1 MLRLFRGRV
10 AGDDE
15 REPASRG
22 SLLLWQPAVALL
34 ADGNRQAIVRQIREE
49 VGVPAKHFEQ
59 LYQGLIE
66 RFAELVQLLPA
77 SENHHHAHTGGLL
90 DHSLDVAQKAVAIR
104 RGHLLPPGAE
114 PEEVARASD
123 RWTYAVF
130 SAGLLHDVGKAVLLG
145 DIEQFSGGKSL
156 GSWIGWSG
164 PMRGTERYRF
174 RFAAGRRYEDYPLV
188 GPFLARALVPE
199 VAITWLGSDRALMS
213 LWIAALA
220 GDEQRGGAVSEIVAQ
235 ADRLSVAASL
245 GVEAAALPAAARKS
259 PLHVRLTWALRE
271 LIDSRE
277 LPINRRG
284 AGGWVFEDELFV
296 VAKRAIDAMRERLI
310 AEGHADIPSR
320 NDRIMDE
327 LQQHRVCVA
336 NGDRAIW
343 TVRITLSDFDQT
355 LTVLRF
361 PLAAIWPTEDGRPPA
376 MNGTVTVEGEAAPE
390 TQASASAVSEEVEVA
405 GIATGA
411 PSEPAARANVDQ
423 VGVPPRGDPVQ
434 TATERQ
440 RTSLD
445 ATPIPTAGGEEM
457 TMSGVLSAEGSKAV
471 VSAAGMLSAPTL
483 ERELEGDLVSEREG
497 AVDDAKPDEP
507 EAFIAWLRAGV
518 NSGRL
523 QLNQV
528 NSLLHVVPEGLLLV
542 SPKVFKVYAG
552 DADGRNWE
560 YVQRRFVRRRWH
572 RVHAAGKNIFEYEV
586 KGDRKSSRLKGIVV
600 SEAGVRLGISLP
612 EANPHLSRMSAL

>member
-1 MLRLFRGRV
+1 
-10 AGDDE
+10 
-15 REPASRG
+15 
-22 SLLLWQPAVALL
+22 
-34 ADGNRQAIVRQIREE
+34 
-49 VGVPAKHFEQ
+49 
-59 LYQGLIE
+59 
-66 RFAELVQLLPA
+66 
-77 SENHHHAHTGGLL
+77 
-90 DHSLDVAQKAVAIR
+90 
-104 RGHLLPPGAE
+104 
-114 PEEVARASD
+114 
-123 RWTYAVF
+123 
-130 SAGLLHDVGKAVLLG
+130 
-145 DIEQFSGGKSL
+145 
-156 GSWIGWSG
+156 
-164 PMRGTERYRF
+164 MRGTEQYRF

-188 GPFLARALVPE
+188 GPFLARALVPD
-199 VAITWLGSDRALMS
+199 VAIAWLGSDRALMS

-235 ADRLSVAASL
+235 ADRLSVAGSL

-284 AGGWVFEDELFV
+284 AGGWVYEDELFV

-343 TVRITLSDFDQT
+343 TVRITLSDFDQA

-376 MNGTVTVEGEAAPE
+376 MNGAVTVEGEPAPE
-390 TQASASAVSEEVEVA
+390 TQDAASAVAAQEEVAAVA
-405 GIATGA
+405 TSASPEPRARAVVDPA
-411 PSEPAARANVDQ
+411 PSRP
-423 VGVPPRGDPVQ
+423 GVPPGGDPIQ
-434 TATERQ
+434 AATERQ
-440 RTSLD
+440 GASLD
-445 ATPIPTAGGEEM
+445 ATPVPPSGGPAM
-457 TMSGVLSAEGSKAV
+457 TTSGVLSPEGSKAV
-471 VSAAGMLSAPTL
+471 VSAAGMLSASTP
-483 ERELEGDLVSEREG
+483 ERESEGDPLSETEV

-507 EAFIAWLRAGV
+507 EAFIAWLSAGV

-600 SEAGVRLGISLP
+600 SDAGARLGLSLP
-612 EANPHLSRMSAL
+612 AANPHLTRVSAL